1 MNSTDRRAE
10 YVGLVYME
18 EKEEMSLRVWL
29 PFTDGTLKQQG
40 LDNAVATTG
49 GTINLTNSGK
59 LGKCAT
65 IGTAAGGITLPATTM
80 QSFTECSVAF
90 WIKVISWNT
99 SYATFFQAGLG
110 STPWNNYIFG
120 ILRNNT
126 NSNLCFTLTNSSGSS
141 TNASYLSSNLDIDQW
156 YHLAFT
162 YKAGTVCI
170 YKDGV
175 LDKTYSTTYVPNF
188 AGITHISI
196 GRCTNNS
203 GYQTNCNLNDFRI
216 YDHCLSPMEVKQLSQ
231 GLVLHYPLNRNGW
244 GQENILLNTGF
255 QSRYT
260 QSTGWDTTKNG
271 TQLANSWGGYNS
283 GVGNQATVYHA
294 HLKEFNGK
302 WVYEYIKTANESW
315 LGISQS
321 GLQSKLVAGET
332 YTFSWE
338 EYHVSGTNRVGTG
351 LYYYKT
357 GATSANFHLGIQQK
371 GNVSITN
378 QWQKCSYTFTAPS
391 DADWSK
397 SMSWYVYGHYNGN
410 GTFYVRHIK
419 LEEGSVATPWC
430 PNSSDTLATTMGLNS
445 ITEYDCSG
453 FCNNGTRTGAFSWT
467 SDTPKYTISTTFN
480 GSNCIL
486 SESPTAEGATL
497 AAWVKVPSIV
507 NGAYF
512 IDYKSGLGFGTWSNY
527 LIPSCNAAIKTTY
540 SNTNFIAN
548 EWNHIVVIKRDS
560 TTIELYINGVSQP
573 QYSRSDSWTTGVIDK
588 LSLAAR
594 PNGTS
599 LTSCQ
604 LCDFRIYATALSADD
619 VKSLYQNCAYID
631 SSGNVYGAVHT
642 EV

>member
-1 MNSTDRRAE
+1 
-10 YVGLVYME
+10 
-18 EKEEMSLRVWL
+18 MSLQVWL
-29 PFTDGTLKQQG
+29 PLTKDLRQQG
-40 LDNAVATTG
+40 LKNAAATID
-49 GTINLTNSGK
+49 GTVGLTDAGK

-65 IGTAAGGITLPATTM
+65 IGTAAGRITLPASTM
-80 QSFTECSVAF
+80 TSFTECSVAF
-90 WIKVISWNT
+90 WIKIISWNT
-99 SYATFFQAGLG
+99 SYATFFQAGLS
-110 STPWNNYIFG
+110 STAWNNYIFG

-141 TNASYLSSNLDIDQW
+141 SSAAYTTSNLNTGQW

-162 YKAGTVCI
+162 YKAGTICTYI
-170 YKDGV
+170 DGT

-188 AGITHISI
+188 AGITNISI
-196 GRCTNNS
+196 GKGTNNS
-203 GYQTNCNLNDFRI
+203 SYQTNCNLNDFRI
-216 YDHCLSPMEVKQLSQ
+216 YDHCLSPMEVKQISQ

-294 HLKEFNGK
+294 HLKEFNGE

-419 LEEGSVATPWC
+419 LEKGSIATPWC
-430 PNSSDTLATTMGLNS
+430 PNSSDALATTMGLNS
-445 ITEYDCSG
+445 TTEYDCSG
-453 FCNNGTRTGAFSWT
+453 FCNNGTRTGTFTWT
-467 SDTPKYTISTTFN
+467 SNTAKYAVSQDCIGTNYIHLAPPSTEVQTIAIWANWKAIPSGQSVILVDN
-480 GSNCIL
+480 GSGI
-486 SESPTAEGATL
+486 
-497 AAWVKVPSIV
+497 
-507 NGAYF
+507 
-512 IDYKSGLGFGTWSNY
+512 GLGLMNTGILCSTSGAGSSYTFSKASLVANTWYHFVVVKTGT
-527 LIPSCNAAIKTTY
+527 TTR
-540 SNTNFIAN
+540 
-548 EWNHIVVIKRDS
+548 K
-560 TTIELYINGVSQP
+560 LYINGVEQTATSNTSNWTFAVNELQLGK
-573 QYSRSDSWTTGVIDK
+573 RSTTSDGFIGK
-588 LSLAAR
+588 LS
-594 PNGTS
+594 
-599 LTSCQ
+599 
-604 LCDFRIYATALSADD
+604 DFRCYATALSADD
-619 VKSLYQNCAYID
+619 VKSLYQNCATID
-631 SSGNVYGAVHT
+631 PDGTIRVQIRS
-642 EV
+642 

>member
-1 MNSTDRRAE
+1 
-10 YVGLVYME
+10 
-18 EKEEMSLRVWL
+18 MSLRVWL

-216 YDHCLSPMEVKQLSQ
+216 YDHCLSPMEVKQISQ
-231 GLVLHYPLNRNGW
+231 GLVLHYPLDRQGW
-244 GQENILLNTGF
+244 GQENLV
-255 QSRYT
+255 
-260 QSTGWDTTKNG
+260 WDTHWDEISTKWSG
-271 TQLANSWGGYNS
+271 WGSPSVREVVNTFGKKYLHVKSSDRWQGYSQNQAKRS
-283 GVGNQATVYHA
+283 GVGEITAGEKLTLSCWAYSNTTLTSYPCIGIHWTDGSSIIAQSWPLLTITTTPQKFTTVLTVPSGVSA
-294 HLKEFNGK
+294 FNIMVGNGSGTVSG
-302 WVYEYIKTANESW
+302 VYEIW
-315 LGISQS
+315 
-321 GLQSKLVAGET
+321 VAD
-332 YTFSWE
+332 
-338 EYHVSGTNRVGTG
+338 V
-351 LYYYKT
+351 
-357 GATSANFHLGIQQK
+357 
-371 GNVSITN
+371 
-378 QWQKCSYTFTAPS
+378 
-391 DADWSK
+391 
-397 SMSWYVYGHYNGN
+397 
-410 GTFYVRHIK
+410 K
-419 LEEGSVATPWC
+419 LEKGEKSTPWC
-430 PNSSDTLATTMGLNS
+430 PNSSDALATTMGLNS
-445 ITEYDCSG
+445 TTEYDCSG
-453 FCNNGTRTGAFSWT
+453 FCNNGTKTGTFTWT
-467 SDTPKYTISTTFN
+467 SDTPKYSVSTIFN

-507 NGAYF
+507 NRAYF

-548 EWNHIVVIKRDS
+548 EWNHIVVIKRNS

-604 LCDFRIYATALSADD
+604 LCDFRIYATALSASD
-619 VKSLYQNCAYID
+619 VKSLYQNCATID
-631 SSGNVYGAVHT
+631 ADGTIHGQIR
-642 EV
+642 